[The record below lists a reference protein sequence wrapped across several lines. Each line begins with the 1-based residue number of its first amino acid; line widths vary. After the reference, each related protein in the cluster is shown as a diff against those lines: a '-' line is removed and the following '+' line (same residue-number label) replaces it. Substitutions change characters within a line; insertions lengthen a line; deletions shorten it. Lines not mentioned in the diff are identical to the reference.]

1 VNSRMQR
8 WEQALAH
15 PNVQA
20 FLRVIRQG
28 ESNQTDNAYR
38 MMFGGEL
45 FEGSFADHPRRKIT
59 KPLGGKPITS
69 SAAGAYQFLE
79 RTWTSLVALYG
90 FSDFSPKNQ
99 DLGAVALI
107 EGRKALDDVLAGKFD
122 VAVRKCALEWA
133 SLPGSPYGQPMMSSE
148 EARRLYVQFGGEF
161 LPAAPVPKSEAA
173 VALPLIGIAT
183 AVLPSLIKAAP
194 DLIKIFNDPDN
205 PDKSSR
211 QRDAELA
218 VKVLE
223 VAKEATGAASAE
235 EACEAVQTPGGRDA
249 FQKAVFEQWFK
260 LQQAAEKST
269 ADARKYAIEYAQ
281 TKNVRTLFGKWF
293 SITFLEFLSLV
304 LVAISAAGAYMVLTD
319 ESFGDQMRGAVVTLI
334 LIGGFTSVQNF
345 WLGSSIGSKMKDDG
359 KKQE

>member
-1 VNSRMQR
+1 MPR

-15 PNVQA
+15 PNVRA

-133 SLPGSPYGQPMMSSE
+133 SLPGSPYGQPMMSIE
-148 EARRLYVQFGGEF
+148 KARQLYVSFGGEF
-161 LPAAPVPKSEAA
+161 APAAPVPKSEAA
-173 VALPLIGIAT
+173 VALPLLGIAA
-183 AVLPSLIKAAP
+183 AVLPSLIQAAP
-194 DLIKIFNDPDN
+194 DLLKIFNDPDN
-205 PDKSSR
+205 PDKTSR
-211 QRDAELA
+211 ERDAELA

-223 VAKEATGAASAE
+223 IAKEATGATTVE
-235 EACEAVQTPGGRDA
+235 EVIPAVQSPEGQEAFREAVKSEW
-249 FQKAVFEQWFK
+249 FQ
-260 LQQAAEKST
+260 LQQATEKSVDT
-269 ADARKYAIEYAQ
+269 ARKYAVEYAQ
-281 TKNVRTLFGKWF
+281 IKNVRTLFGKWF
-293 SITFLEFLSLV
+293 RITFLEFLSLV
-304 LVAISAAGAYMVLTD
+304 FVVISAGGAYMVLTD
-319 ESFGDQMRGAVVTLI
+319 ESFGEQMRGAVITLI
-334 LIGGFTSVQNF
+334 LIGGFTGVQNF
-345 WLGSSIGSKMKDDG
+345 WLGSSLGSKMKED